1 MREASCVFTG
11 THVGHRR
18 EADKMSGLVTAKT
31 PPAEGAPR
39 PPFIVYLEG
48 MRGLL
53 GLSIVLGHFRFL
65 LDINDRYAGPTASL
79 LPGRGMIFAYGGSV
93 VCAFIVLSGFVLTIP
108 VAKRG
113 GGVEFWRFIKSRARR
128 MIPAYYAAIALAV
141 PLYIWQLE
149 LDHIPV
155 TFRHVAIQVVSH
167 LLFLQDLSG
176 TTLEGLDGA
185 MWSICVEWQAYLVF
199 ALLLIPL
206 QKKYGLIAPIL
217 AGFGLGFV
225 PTIVARFHHVPYG
238 LQVAH
243 LWYFGIFAL
252 GSAASFIAFS
262 PDRYAYLQR
271 ARVWNVVAVL
281 SLVAYLAL
289 VAPTFGEFRV
299 PTNPLFDIPIGI
311 GLASWFLAL
320 ALDER
325 VGKRPAIVRFFSI
338 RALVWLGTFSYSL
351 YLTHQPFVEVIMR
364 LAQVLPPT
372 TRIWVPLIT
381 MPFIVAFAYGF
392 AMLFEYPFMSAY
404 YRAGEAQA
412 LRGPEHAPVRGV
424 ENAATQN

>member
-1 MREASCVFTG
+1 
-11 THVGHRR
+11 
-18 EADKMSGLVTAKT
+18 MSGLATAKT
-31 PPAEGAPR
+31 PPPDGAPR

-65 LDINDRYAGPTASL
+65 LDLNDRYAGPTASL

-93 VCAFIVLSGFVLTIP
+93 VCAFIVLSGFVITIP
-108 VAKRG
+108 VAMRG
-113 GGVEFWRFIKSRARR
+113 GSASFWRFMKSRGRR
-128 MIPAYYAAIALAV
+128 MVPAYYAAIALAV
-141 PLYIWQLE
+141 PLYIWQLN

-167 LLFLQDLSG
+167 LFFLQDLSG

-185 MWSICVEWQAYLVF
+185 MWSIAVEWQAYLVF

-206 QKKYGLIAPIL
+206 QKKFGLIAPIL
-217 AGFGLGFV
+217 AGFGIGFM

-262 PDRYAYLQR
+262 PERYARLQN
-271 ARVWNVVAVL
+271 ALVWKIVAAL
-281 SLVAYLAL
+281 SLVWYFAL
-289 VAPTFGEFRV
+289 VVPTFGEFRV
-299 PTNPLFDIPIGI
+299 PTNPLMDIPIGI

-351 YLTHQPFVEVIMR
+351 YLTHQPIVEVIMR
-364 LAQVLPPT
+364 LAQVLPPA
-372 TRIWVPLIT
+372 TRVWVPLIAL
-381 MPFIVAFAYGF
+381 PFIVAFAYGF

-404 YRAGEAQA
+404 YRSGEAQA
-412 LRGPEHAPVRGV
+412 LRGPDRAPF
-424 ENAATQN
+424 AASQARTRRTEA